1 MRKAI
6 ICILMI
12 VVLCSLAACQT
23 LQPVIPDVSEQQK
36 VTGELQLLRSDLKLT
51 QEQVMSQIKAEY
63 LLENG
68 GYDKDDDVKVM
79 ITLKDDALI
88 DTYGKVYSKL
98 ADSVAQY
105 AATPRRTAAGA
116 DACRQAGGACGKTV
130 LQGAY
135 PKRGAQLRD
144 GYERLLL

>member
-63 LLENG
+63 LLE
-68 GYDKDDDVKVM
+68 
-79 ITLKDDALI
+79 T
-88 DTYGKVYSKL
+88 
-98 ADSVAQY
+98 
-105 AATPRRTAAGA
+105 AATTRTTTS
-116 DACRQAGGACGKTV
+116 R
-130 LQGAY
+130 
-135 PKRGAQLRD
+135 
-144 GYERLLL
+144 

>member
-51 QEQVMSQIKAEY
+51 QEQVIRSSMTLANSEY
-63 LLENG
+63 SMRPTGRQGCSGMFLR
-68 GYDKDDDVKVM
+68 VR
-79 ITLKDDALI
+79 
-88 DTYGKVYSKL
+88 
-98 ADSVAQY
+98 AD
-105 AATPRRTAAGA
+105 
-116 DACRQAGGACGKTV
+116 
-130 LQGAY
+130 
-135 PKRGAQLRD
+135 
-144 GYERLLL
+144 

>member
-63 LLENG
+63 LLETA
-68 GYDKDDDVKVM
+68 V
-79 ITLKDDALI
+79 T
-88 DTYGKVYSKL
+88 T
-98 ADSVAQY
+98 
-105 AATPRRTAAGA
+105 RTTTS
-116 DACRQAGGACGKTV
+116 R
-130 LQGAY
+130 
-135 PKRGAQLRD
+135 
-144 GYERLLL
+144 

>member
-63 LLENG
+63 LLE
-68 GYDKDDDVKVM
+68 
-79 ITLKDDALI
+79 T
-88 DTYGKVYSKL
+88 
-98 ADSVAQY
+98 
-105 AATPRRTAAGA
+105 AATTRTMTS
-116 DACRQAGGACGKTV
+116 R
-130 LQGAY
+130 
-135 PKRGAQLRD
+135 
-144 GYERLLL
+144 